1 MRRRRRRRRGPPS
14 SVGCRNRASPP
25 GQDSGVASDNP
36 ATYAAFLM
44 RTQLDGGR
52 RPGVVLAV
60 CSLATFLAFLD
71 VTIVNIAFPAI
82 TRSFGSASLAD
93 LSWVF
98 GAYNVV
104 FAALLIP
111 AGRLADLFGRRRI
124 FLVGLSLFAV

>member
-1 MRRRRRRRRGPPS
+1 MGTQR
-14 SVGCRNRASPP
+14 
-25 GQDSGVASDNP
+25 SGA
-36 ATYAAFLM
+36 
-44 RTQLDGGR
+44 
-52 RPGVVLAV
+52 VLAV

-82 TRSFGSASLAD
+82 TRSFDSTSLAD

-111 AGRLADLFGRRRI
+111 AGRAADLYGRRRVFTI
-124 FLVGLSLFAV
+124 GLGEFITTNATAVAG